1 MAAFRARL
9 TESARAFGDVFENP
23 NLRRIQL
30 ALLGSNLGAWAYI
43 VAIAVYAY
51 DQGGARAV
59 GLVALAR
66 WGIAALVQPWAG
78 VIADRYPR
86 RLVMVCSDAARA
98 GALALAAAVALTGG
112 PAMLVYAMTVLAAVA
127 NTPFRPAE
135 AALLP
140 SLARTPEELT
150 ASNVASNVNDSVMMF
165 AGPGIGGVVLAAS
178 SPGVVFA
185 ATAGTLVWSSLLVV
199 GVRPPARAS
208 GEEPAER
215 EPIGAALAKG
225 FATVLRAPR
234 VLLLIGLFLA
244 QTLVGGAL
252 TVLTVVLALRMTGL
266 GAAGVG
272 WLNAALGIGGVL
284 GAMVAAGLVGRKRL
298 ASDFGIGIVLWGLP
312 LAAVAAF
319 PRASLALVLFG
330 VVGIGNTLVDV
341 SGLTLL
347 QRSAPEEVLGRVF
360 GVLETVTGIG
370 FAAGAALAP
379 ALVAALGDRWAFA
392 VSGMLLPALALLAW
406 RRLVAIDAEAVV
418 PERQLALLRA
428 IPMFAALPGPTL
440 ERLAAGLRRVD
451 VPAGEIVLRQGDVG
465 DRFYVVGAGHAAVE
479 VDGRPAPD
487 LGPGDHFGEIALLRD
502 VPRTAT
508 VRALEPLELHALERD
523 DFIGAVTGHAPSM
536 EAAETVVG
544 ARLASAAILP

>member
-1 MAAFRARL
+1 MAALRARL
-9 TESARAFGDVFENP
+9 RESARAFGDVFGNP

-43 VAIAVYAY
+43 VAIAVFAY
-51 DQGGARAV
+51 EEGGARAV

-78 VIADRYPR
+78 VVADRYPR
-86 RLVMVCSDAARA
+86 RVVMVCSDAARA
-98 GALALAAAVALTGG
+98 AALGLAAAVALTGG
-112 PAMLVYAMTVLAAVA
+112 PAVVVYAMTVIAAVA

-140 SLARTPEELT
+140 SLARTPEELA
-150 ASNVASNVNDSVMMF
+150 ASNVASNANDSIMMF
-165 AGPGIGGVVLAAS
+165 AGPGVGGILLAAS

-185 ATAGTLVWSSLLVV
+185 ATAGTLVWSSLLVA
-199 GVRPPARAS
+199 GVRPPAEATA
-208 GEEPAER
+208 EEPAGH
-215 EPIGAALAKG
+215 EPIVAALLTG

-234 VLLLIGLFLA
+234 IRLLIGLFLA

-252 TVLTVVLALRMTGL
+252 TVLTVLLALRMTHL
-266 GAAGVG
+266 GQAGVG
-272 WLNAALGIGGVL
+272 WLNAASGVGGVV
-284 GAMVAAGLVGRKRL
+284 GAVVATGLVGRKRL
-298 ASDFGIGIVLWGLP
+298 ASDFGIGIALWGLP
-312 LAAVAAF
+312 LVAIAIF
-319 PRASLALVLFG
+319 PRAALALVLFA
-330 VVGIGNTLVDV
+330 VVGVGNTLVDV
-341 SGLTLL
+341 SGFTLL

-379 ALVAALGDRWAFA
+379 ALVAGLGERWAFA
-392 VSGMLLPALALLAW
+392 VSGALLPVLALGTS

-440 ERLAAGLRRVD
+440 ERLAASLRPVD
-451 VPAGEIVLRQGDVG
+451 ASAGEIVVRQGDVG
-465 DRFYVVGAGHAAVE
+465 DRFYVIAAGRAGIE
-479 VDGRPAPD
+479 VDGRPARE
-487 LGPGDHFGEIALLRD
+487 LGPGDYFGEIALLRD

-508 VRALEPLELHALERD
+508 VRALEPLELYALERD

-544 ARLASAAILP
+544 ARLAGAAILP

>member
-1 MAAFRARL
+1 M
-9 TESARAFGDVFENP
+9 
-23 NLRRIQL
+23 
-30 ALLGSNLGAWAYI
+30 
-43 VAIAVYAY
+43 
-51 DQGGARAV
+51 
-59 GLVALAR
+59 
-66 WGIAALVQPWAG
+66 
-78 VIADRYPR
+78 
-86 RLVMVCSDAARA
+86 
-98 GALALAAAVALTGG
+98 
-112 PAMLVYAMTVLAAVA
+112 
-127 NTPFRPAE
+127 
-135 AALLP
+135 
-140 SLARTPEELT
+140 
-150 ASNVASNVNDSVMMF
+150 
-165 AGPGIGGVVLAAS
+165 
-178 SPGVVFA
+178 
-185 ATAGTLVWSSLLVV
+185 
-199 GVRPPARAS
+199 
-208 GEEPAER
+208 
-215 EPIGAALAKG
+215 
-225 FATVLRAPR
+225 
-234 VLLLIGLFLA
+234 
-244 QTLVGGAL
+244 
-252 TVLTVVLALRMTGL
+252 
-266 GAAGVG
+266 
-272 WLNAALGIGGVL
+272 
-284 GAMVAAGLVGRKRL
+284 
-298 ASDFGIGIVLWGLP
+298 
-312 LAAVAAF
+312 
-319 PRASLALVLFG
+319 
-330 VVGIGNTLVDV
+330 
-341 SGLTLL
+341 
-347 QRSAPEEVLGRVF
+347 LGRVF

-508 VRALEPLELHALERD
+508 VRALEPLELYALERD